1 MYKFMSYDFE
11 TQGVRVRINR
21 DDVLAADIV
30 NWYKAA
36 GTAEYIMDNP
46 ETYRVTSEEDAY
58 RLAKHARALMEAYG
72 LGEDEAVE
80 QTVHAAP
87 LPIESKCDM
96 I

>member
-11 TQGVRVRINR
+11 TQGIRVRINR

-30 NWYKAA
+30 DWYKAA
-36 GTAEYIMDNP
+36 GTAEYIMDNQ
-46 ETYRVTSEEDAY
+46 ETYHVTSEEDAY
-58 RLAKHARALMEAYG
+58 RLAKRARALMEAYG

-80 QTVHAAP
+80 QAVHAAP